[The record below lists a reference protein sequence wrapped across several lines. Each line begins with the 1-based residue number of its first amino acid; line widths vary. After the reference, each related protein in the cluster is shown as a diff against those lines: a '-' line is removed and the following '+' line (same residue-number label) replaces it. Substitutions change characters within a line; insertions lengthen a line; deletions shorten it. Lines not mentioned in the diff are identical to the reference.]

1 MGQKRLPT
9 SMNPEIRISQ
19 VLGDLRIT
27 GWGEA
32 EVTVDADLEDLKAEV
47 QDNILSLS
55 CPGDCSLHVPR
66 SALLHIESAHGDAS
80 LKYLDEPVSVQAV
93 FGSLS
98 LVNLGGASLDSVHGD
113 LTVKGIRG
121 DLQVKQIYGE
131 AYLRS
136 IQGQCVLKQVLG
148 NLDLRDAGGNIE
160 VNVKGNAR
168 LRLSQASGARYV
180 IEADGNVHCHIP
192 EDASLTLKLSSRE
205 QVIRIK
211 LPHETKTERAS
222 QSELVL
228 GSGEKKMDLSA
239 GGVLY
244 LFVQSLDWGETE
256 FPFDNP
262 IPEDFSQQIAQQ
274 VQAQIDSQ
282 MEAINRQ
289 VSEQMANLTEQVS
302 KSNLPPEQVQRI
314 IDQARLTSEREMERS
329 QHKLRRAQ
337 EKMERKLEAARR
349 RQERTEH
356 SYHGRSWNFN
366 FSPRPR
372 ASAAAAENATDEEQL
387 VILRMLA
394 QKKIS
399 PEEADQL
406 LSALES
412 K

>member
-1 MGQKRLPT
+1 MGQKILPT
-9 SMNPEIRISQ
+9 SMDPEIRISQ

-32 EVTVDADLEDLKAEV
+32 EIAVDADLEDLKAEM
-47 QDNILSLS
+47 QDNVLSLS
-55 CPGDCSLHVPR
+55 CTGDCTLHVPQ

-80 LKYLDEPVSVQAV
+80 LKYLDEPVSIQAV

-98 LVNLGGASLDSVHGD
+98 LVNLRGASLDTVHGD
-113 LTVKGIRG
+113 LTARGIRG
-121 DLQVKQIYGE
+121 DLQVNQIFGE

-136 IQGQCVLKQVLG
+136 IQGQCVLIQVLG

-168 LRLSQASGARYV
+168 LRLGQVSGASYD
-180 IEADGNVHCHIP
+180 IQADGNIHCHIP
-192 EDASLTLKLSSRE
+192 DDANLTLKLSSKE

-211 LPHETKTERAS
+211 LPQETKTVRTS

-228 GSGEKKMDLSA
+228 GSGEKRMDLSA

-244 LFVQSLDWGETE
+244 LFGQSLDWGETE
-256 FPFDNP
+256 FPSDIP

-274 VQAQIDSQ
+274 VQSQIDGQ

-289 VSEQMANLTEQVS
+289 VSEQIANLTEQVS

-314 IDQARLTSEREMERS
+314 IDQARLSSEREMERS

-349 RQERTEH
+349 RQERYEH
-356 SYHGRSWNFN
+356 SYHGRSGNFN

-372 ASAAAAENATDEEQL
+372 AAAAPAVNATDEEQL
-387 VILRMLA
+387 MILRMLA

-399 PEEADQL
+399 PEEADRL